1 LNIKYSAIF
10 ILFAAL
16 ILGGCFIVENL
27 ASRILF
33 VYVAFSFLACGVS
46 YALKSARFWQK
57 RGNGTINPASFF
69 LFAPLHGLNW
79 LSLFLA
85 VRLEREKAFHEIVPN
100 LWLGRRLISGEA
112 DFFGQKSGVAVLDLT
127 GEFPEN
133 RRLRKRNYLCLSTL
147 DHTAPSKNQLK
158 QAIIF
163 IKNHIIER
171 PVFVHCALGHGR
183 SATVVAAWLM
193 EQNKAQVVEEVVKQI
208 KTIRPGVELDAAQ
221 ISILNEL
228 FKN

>member
-1 LNIKYSAIF
+1 
-10 ILFAAL
+10 
-16 ILGGCFIVENL
+16 
-27 ASRILF
+27 
-33 VYVAFSFLACGVS
+33 
-46 YALKSARFWQK
+46 
-57 RGNGTINPASFF
+57 
-69 LFAPLHGLNW
+69 
-79 LSLFLA
+79 
-85 VRLEREKAFHEIVPN
+85 
-100 LWLGRRLISGEA
+100 
-112 DFFGQKSGVAVLDLT
+112 
-127 GEFPEN
+127 
-133 RRLRKRNYLCLSTL
+133 LRKRNYLCLSTL